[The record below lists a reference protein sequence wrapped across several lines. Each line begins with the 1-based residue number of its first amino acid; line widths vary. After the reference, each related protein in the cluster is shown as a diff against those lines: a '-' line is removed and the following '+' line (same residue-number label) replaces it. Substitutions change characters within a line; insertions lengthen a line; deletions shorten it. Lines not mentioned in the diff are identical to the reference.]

1 MSPKLHGTP
10 RWVDYDLENRSLWSN
25 WSSCRRS
32 TIALTGKLV
41 TFGVRKGKVGW
52 SAHRLIKSDARR
64 TWNCAVAVARNFR
77 IRIRLLAGT
86 NAASRAYLATI

>member
-1 MSPKLHGTP
+1 VARSTPAGNNGTP
-10 RWVDYDLENRSLWSN
+10 ASENSFLYDKHFFPLKRS
-25 WSSCRRS
+25 
-32 TIALTGKLV
+32 KLV
-41 TFGVRKGKVGW
+41 TFGVGKGKVGW

-77 IRIRLLAGT
+77 IRIGLLAGT